1 MSNHTPEDALNSYV
15 DLVRFLASSLLD
27 EDVEFE
33 VRGQTLRD
41 QLRIELA
48 VEESH
53 RGRVIGRGG
62 RIARAMR
69 TLVEAAAV
77 PNHLPV
83 VIDIVD

>member
-1 MSNHTPEDALNSYV
+1 MSNHTAEDALKSYEE
-15 DLVRFLASSLLD
+15 LVRFLAGSLLD
-27 EDVEFE
+27 DDVEFE
-33 VRGQTLRD
+33 VRAHAHRD
-41 QLRIELA
+41 QLLVELA
-48 VEESH
+48 VEEAH

-69 TLVEAAAV
+69 TLVDAAAV